1 MQRWLDEA
9 PDDFK
14 QYRLDWTRRVEE
26 QDPGDGPLNANIE
39 VTTRCNMAC
48 TFCYNP
54 YLPEDQFE
62 ILSFERFK
70 SYIDSA
76 VKSGLKEH

>member
-54 YLPEDQFE
+54 YLRGSNWR
-62 ILSFERFK
+62 SF
-70 SYIDSA
+70 
-76 VKSGLKEH
+76 L